1 MTVLASKQHYC
12 INEKV
17 MNHPE
22 LNVDEI
28 CGHEIEIEDLMIDSQ
43 SEQKDSIGGSIKY
56 DCLINN

>member
-22 LNVDEI
+22 LNVDDI
-28 CGHEIEIEDLMIDSQ
+28 CGHEIEIEDLMTDSP
-43 SEQKDSIGGSIKY
+43 SEQRNSIGGSIKY
-56 DCLINN
+56 DCLIND